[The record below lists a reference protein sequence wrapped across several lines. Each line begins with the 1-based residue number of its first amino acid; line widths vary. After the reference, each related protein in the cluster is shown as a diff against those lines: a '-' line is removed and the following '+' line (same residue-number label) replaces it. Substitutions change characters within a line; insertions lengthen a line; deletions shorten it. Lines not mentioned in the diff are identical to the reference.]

1 MERGYA
7 KTDRAY
13 ETAPCCSVGV
23 LPANPCSNPVNGAP
37 PSFER
42 VELPSGRDEATDEA
56 DVDPAV
62 AMLLDVRL
70 TGRRSR
76 PLSQTNPNEHKILI
90 MGNIRPNDIL
100 ITASRSDPH

>member
-1 MERGYA
+1 M
-7 KTDRAY
+7 
-13 ETAPCCSVGV
+13 
-23 LPANPCSNPVNGAP
+23 
-37 PSFER
+37 
-42 VELPSGRDEATDEA
+42 ELPSGRDEATDEA

-70 TGRRSR
+70 TGRRSH